1 MLLAAHQPTFSQTGE
16 REPRLSRQTLH
27 EREPPA
33 LRPVSAQRC
42 MHSISAHPILTPPNA
57 SKENYSYSPCTNKC
71 ALVRIR
77 EATCTWPAL
86 ECEQQDSLRSY
97 PWSQYPQICKGQIW
111 VAARARMFTH
121 THAAFTVFVLG
132 QYKCPGAI
140 VLIATCSPAP
150 YQNIANLNTP
160 QTLIDWHPIFFTKS
174 FNSCKDIISVTSLFK
189 CVMGSR
195 CLSDLIAT
203 CPFKTS
209 MSRLHFNI

>member
-1 MLLAAHQPTFSQTGE
+1 MRCFWRHISQP
-16 REPRLSRQTLH
+16 
-27 EREPPA
+27 
-33 LRPVSAQRC
+33 
-42 MHSISAHPILTPPNA
+42 
-57 SKENYSYSPCTNKC
+57 
-71 ALVRIR
+71 LVRLGKGSLGYQGR
-77 EATCTWPAL
+77 HCMEESPPPCAQ
-86 ECEQQDSLRSY
+86 QQDSLRSY

-209 MSRLHFNI
+209 MSRLHINI